1 MLCVSGMPCL
11 ELNKIGKGVQK
22 KCKYQKLRCYNG
34 VKWAHCLTFLM
45 RSFQEKLGG
54 WVWYG
59 GPKGRQGPPEHGK
72 TMFACLRLQT
82 YCFLMLW
89 GTGRL
94 NCSNRQCLD
103 DEVMAVFYG
112 KCLKNDKK
120 N

>member
-1 MLCVSGMPCL
+1 MPCL
-11 ELNKIGKGVQK
+11 ELNKIGKGVQRN
-22 KCKYQKLRCYNG
+22 CKYQKLRCYNG

-59 GPKGRQGPPEHGK
+59 GPRPRGRQRPPEHVL
-72 TMFACLRLQT
+72 ANIL
-82 YCFLMLW
+82 CFNAL

-112 KCLKNDKK
+112 KWFKK
-120 N
+120 R